1 MRKFAWLV
9 LASCFVLPP
18 VIGCGPN
25 NTVEK
30 PENPAPKPPQDIFS
44 SGAGVAG
51 GEGGTSSS
59 SGGSSAAIEEQ
70 P

>member
-1 MRKFAWLV
+1 MRKYAWLV

-18 VIGCGPN
+18 VIGCGPD
-25 NTVEK
+25 TSVVK
-30 PENPAPKPPQDIFS
+30 PENPAPKPPPDVFS

-51 GEGGTSSS
+51 GGGESGG
-59 SGGSSAAIEEQ
+59 GGSSAKIDEE